1 MTLLQNIDATSQA
14 DVIGND
20 AQPTL
25 KLVNTSTGPGLLTL
39 GLVATSTASIDKLY
53 VPTIES
59 ASTTAAALT
68 VRKTVP
74 GNMSIGTLRI
84 SGNSLASGAVLEF
97 YEKGFASI
105 TSVVLT
111 TVANTDYA
119 IRIQVGTETRWI
131 PLFKDAAIIGAAT
144 FA

>member
-1 MTLLQNIDATSQA
+1 MVYLKSLDSSVGA
-14 DVIGND
+14 DIVGND

-25 KLVNTSTGPGLLTL
+25 KLVNTSSGPGLLTL

-59 ASTTAAALT
+59 ASTTVAALT

-119 IRIQVGTETRWI
+119 IRVQVGTETRWI

>member
-1 MTLLQNIDATSQA
+1 MPNLVNLRAEIGA
-14 DVIGND
+14 DMIGND

-25 KLVNTSTGPGLLTL
+25 ALFNTGTGPGLRVF
-39 GLVATSTASIDKLY
+39 GLVGTSTASIDLLY
-53 VPTIES
+53 VPTVES
-59 ASTTAAALT
+59 ANASLSAVT
-68 VRKTVP
+68 VRKTIP

-97 YEKGFASI
+97 YEKGFVSI
-105 TSVVLT
+105 TSTVLT
-111 TVANTDYA
+111 SVANTDYA
-119 IRIQVGTETRWI
+119 IRIQVGLETRWI